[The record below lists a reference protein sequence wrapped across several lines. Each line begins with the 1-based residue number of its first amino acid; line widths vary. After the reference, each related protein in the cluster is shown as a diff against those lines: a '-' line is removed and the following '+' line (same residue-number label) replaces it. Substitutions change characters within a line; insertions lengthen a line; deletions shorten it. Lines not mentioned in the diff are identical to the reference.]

1 MQGENGFNL
10 IQPFRSYQ
18 FNLFFVV
25 ILSITCVY
33 HFIYYSL
40 FLYFPTVYS
49 FPFQHFILLFLFI
62 PSFFYLYSF
71 ILFYSDT
78 VSRPL
83 FIYNF
88 LFLYLP
94 GLYLFLFFILLLS
107 RFFVLLFYMKGKK
120 VLHFIS
126 FTNFTFMFS
135 ILNRIV
141 KLN

>member
-1 MQGENGFNL
+1 MRSVDLYAGENGFNL
-10 IQPFRSYQ
+10 IQLFRSYQ

-40 FLYFPTVYS
+40 FLYFPT
-49 FPFQHFILLFLFI
+49 
-62 PSFFYLYSF
+62 LYSF
-71 ILFYSDT
+71 ILIYSFLFLPLFFYSFFSDT

-83 FIYNF
+83 FIYNS

-135 ILNRIV
+135 ILNRKI